1 MPTELLMCG
10 QIKTL
15 IQNLGYALPA
25 CRVLVRA
32 TAAVESSMDNS
43 TFAAITLTNNQA
55 EVSASFIR
63 ATGSGTIVTVK
74 KA

>member
-1 MPTELLMCG
+1 MPELLMCG

-15 IQNLGYALPA
+15 TQNLGYALPA
-25 CRVLVRA
+25 CRVLIRA
-32 TAAVESSMDNS
+32 TAAVETSMDNS
-43 TFAAITLTNNQA
+43 TYAAVTLTNNQA
-55 EVSASFIR
+55 ELSAAFVR